1 MTDRIRT
8 VTVLLDNDYRVGDD
22 AEVII
27 QAIRMIKGVE
37 SVTPGE
43 VVNMVDWTARHVVHQ
58 RVQEKLFKLLDEL
71 KSGE

>member
-8 VTVLLDNDYRVGDD
+8 VTVMLDDDYRGDD

-37 SVTPGE
+37 VVTPGK
-43 VVNMVDWTARHVVHQ
+43 VVNMVDWSARQVVHQ
-58 RVQEKLFKLLDEL
+58 RVQEKLFKMLDEL